1 MSNAPSLNIHI
12 NCWSLFHEGDP
23 MTEQG
28 LRTHLSLV
36 KEAGFQG
43 YCGTPDSPRIKELL
57 KEYGLRFG
65 GAFDASSPEHFEPR
79 IAAIMAIDNGPINC
93 QLANHD
99 TTTEE
104 AVALTI
110 ALMAEAKKQGAPV
123 HLEVHRD
130 TCTET
135 PEKVAAIVAGYQK
148 ATGETPRM
156 NYDFSHPAV
165 VKHLVPENYI
175 DRLFDETNIPVFQ
188 QANLWHIRP
197 FNGHHCQ
204 IPITDG
210 KGNFSPEYENCRP
223 FIRQALKHWLAGPR
237 PNNELWVVP
246 EQGTTVGYNLS
257 CFPNIWQDTVALGND
272 IRKMWG
278 ELLVTH

>member
-1 MSNAPSLNIHI
+1 MSTAPSLNIHI
-12 NCWSLFHEGDP
+12 NFWSLFHEGDP

-43 YCGTPDSPRIKELL
+43 YCGNPDSPRIKELL

-135 PEKVAAIVAGYQK
+135 PEKVAAIVDGYQK

-278 ELLVTH
+278 ELLVNH

>member
-1 MSNAPSLNIHI
+1 MSTTPSLKIHI
-12 NCWSLFHEGDP
+12 NCWSLFDEADP
-23 MTEQG
+23 STEPG

-43 YCGTPDSPRIKELL
+43 YCGGADAPKLKELL
-57 KEYGLRFG
+57 SEYGLRFG
-65 GAFDASSPEHFEPR
+65 GAFDAGSPEQFAPR
-79 IAAIMAIDNGPINC
+79 IEAIMAIDNGPINC
-93 QLANHD
+93 QLADHD
-99 TTTEE
+99 TPTEE
-104 AVALTI
+104 AVALTV
-110 ALMAEAKKQGAPV
+110 ALMEEAKKQNALV

-135 PEKVAAIVAGYQK
+135 PEKTAAIVAGCIK
-148 ATGETPRM
+148 ATGEAPRV

-165 VKHLVPENYI
+165 VKHLVPSNYI
-175 DRLFDETNIPVFQ
+175 ERLFDEANIPVFQ
-188 QANLWHIRP
+188 QSTLWHMRP
-197 FNGHHCQ
+197 FNGHHCM

-210 KGNFSPEYENCRP
+210 KGNFSPEYEACRP

-257 CFPNIWQDTVALGND
+257 CFPNIWQDTVVLGKD
-272 IRKMWG
+272 IQQMWS
-278 ELLVTH
+278 ELVAE